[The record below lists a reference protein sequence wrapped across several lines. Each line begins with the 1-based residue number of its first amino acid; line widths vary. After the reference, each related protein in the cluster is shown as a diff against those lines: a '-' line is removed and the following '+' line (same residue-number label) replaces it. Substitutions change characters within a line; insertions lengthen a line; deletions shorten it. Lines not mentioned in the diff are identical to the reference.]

1 MTTFSVRP
9 YHHSDLYML
18 YRICLETG
26 ADGDDATGT
35 IDREI
40 LGHFFAAPYA
50 VLEPEL
56 CFILTADGAPC
67 GYILGTAD
75 SVDFARATNESWFPV
90 LRERYPQRPAS
101 DETREAMMIKAIHQ
115 GYVAP
120 SFSDRYPAHLHI
132 DLLPSGQGHGQGA
145 VMVNHFLT
153 ELKRRGVRGAHL
165 GVSKGNKRAI
175 AFYPK
180 LGFHTITENPA
191 SAVYGMTLG

>member
-1 MTTFSVRP
+1 MTTFSIRP

-26 ADGDDATGT
+26 ADGGDATGT

-50 VLEPEL
+50 VLEPGL
-56 CFILTADGAPC
+56 CFILTADGVPC

-75 SVDFARATNESWFPV
+75 SVNFARVANNDWFPA
-90 LRERYPQRPAS
+90 LRQRYPQPPAS
-101 DETREAMMIKAIHQ
+101 DETREAMMIRAIHK

-132 DLLPSGQGHGQGA
+132 DLLPQGQGQGQGP
-145 VMVNHFLT
+145 VMVDHFLT
-153 ELKRRGVRGAHL
+153 ELKRRGVTGVHL
-165 GVSKGNKRAI
+165 GVSKGNQRAA

-180 LGFHTITENPA
+180 LGFHTITDNRT
-191 SAVYGMTLG
+191 SLVYGMTLD